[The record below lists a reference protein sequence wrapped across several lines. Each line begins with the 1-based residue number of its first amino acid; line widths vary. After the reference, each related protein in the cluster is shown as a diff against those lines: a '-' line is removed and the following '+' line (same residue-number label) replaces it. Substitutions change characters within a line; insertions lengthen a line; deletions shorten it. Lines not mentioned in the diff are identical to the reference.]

1 MMMTLIASEG
11 LPDCVSDGVRHQVS
25 AMVIEV
31 SAQKLAHERL
41 ASRLELAER
50 RGSSARQQLCALRET
65 LRAAE
70 REVLQRRAAAAAGST
85 AEAAGSEAEVRE
97 ALHARLGALMT
108 SNDLRLPPSS
118 GDVTS
123 RARCGASRGA
133 RGAAQAA

>member
-1 MMMTLIASEG
+1 MTLIASEG

-25 AMVIEV
+25 AMVTEV

-41 ASRLELAER
+41 AARLELAER

-85 AEAAGSEAEVRE
+85 PRQP
-97 ALHARLGALMT
+97 AR
-108 SNDLRLPPSS
+108 RQRRRYVP
-118 GDVTS
+118 
-123 RARCGASRGA
+123 ARCGASRGA
-133 RGAAQAA
+133 

>member
-50 RGSSARQQLCALRET
+50 RGSSARQQLCALPGLHASAHHGAPSPQVRQRVSSCARSARPSVQRSVRCFSDARRRR
-65 LRAAE
+65 LGPRRRQPA
-70 REVLQRRAAAAAGST
+70 QRRRY
-85 AEAAGSEAEVRE
+85 EKRYMLGSE
-97 ALHARLGALMT
+97 L
-108 SNDLRLPPSS
+108 
-118 GDVTS
+118 
-123 RARCGASRGA
+123 
-133 RGAAQAA
+133 